1 MRHTAARSLRLALYV
16 SALTS
21 SLWTGTVLAQ
31 EMLLPP
37 RFATTQANTDL
48 PGGDLTPIFNTNAE
62 QCLAACLR
70 QQDCVAFTFNQRN
83 GACFPKSTVGE
94 ATPYEGALSGRIG
107 ALAGDVLAR
116 ATMTRARLGYL
127 DGYDFEEARKSAE
140 AMALRY
146 QANGLSEAALLDGA
160 AQQSVGAA
168 VLWTGAAVTVA
179 QSPQAWLAHARALS
193 ALAQSDERRRFEH
206 LESAGHAALNAVL
219 RAGDPD
225 LQAEALAEHAQVLEA
240 RFRGRE
246 ALGAARLAD
255 SLQPGIMG
263 ETLARLREQHGF
275 RLFEHDVQSQADT
288 PRICATFSE
297 ELAATRDYTPFVT
310 SDAAGLAVEVEGSQL
325 CLTGA
330 SYGQSV
336 ALTFRAGLP
345 AASGDTLVRDL
356 PLQVYI
362 RDRAPVVRFP
372 GRGYVL
378 PATGPRALPVETIN
392 ADRLELS
399 VLRVSDRN
407 LVAAVRA
414 GNFAQA
420 MDTWQ
425 AERFADTL
433 AEQVWQGSA
442 QLQGELN
449 RATQS
454 RLPLDDMGALEP
466 GVYVLRA
473 AVPNSDPYDVPP
485 ALQWFMV
492 SDLGL
497 GTIAG
502 SDGLHVVVQRL
513 SDAQPV
519 SGATVSLL
527 AQSNRVLA
535 TGRTD
540 AQGHLRFGA
549 ALTQGRGAS
558 APALV
563 QVEIDNDLAILSLS
577 DPEFDLSDRGVEGR
591 AAPGPVD
598 VFLTTD
604 RGAYR
609 AGEVVH
615 VTALARDARVAAQN
629 GLPLVARLV
638 RPDGVEYARVLSN
651 SERAGG
657 HVFAL
662 PLGADVPRGVWRL
675 EVLSD
680 PTAPA
685 LANQTFL
692 VEDFLPERTDLT
704 LSLSRSG
711 PIDPSAPPTLRIAAR
726 HLFGAPAGG
735 MAVSGNV
742 TLRTTESLSGWPG
755 FRFGR
760 QDQRI
765 DPLRRTLSAAT
776 TNAAGELDM
785 DLPLQGL
792 TLEAR
797 PYEATVTVTL
807 TDGASRPVERRL
819 LEAVRPAT
827 AVLGIRPAFDGD
839 LPENAEA
846 AFDLVLV
853 GPDGTAQPAALRW
866 QIDRVSTRYQWYS
879 VDGRW
884 NWEPVTERMRVADGV
899 AQAGAAPVRIAA
911 QVGWGAHELRVVQD
925 DATSA
930 AAAAIRF
937 DAGWFAADT
946 SRDTPD
952 MLPVALD
959 RARYAVGDT
968 ATLRLMPEG
977 AGMALVS
984 VLSDRV
990 VDMKLV
996 PVSGETEVALT
1007 VTDDWGPSAYV
1018 SATLIRPAGSAD
1030 MMPARALGLA
1040 HASIDP
1046 GPRALTAM
1054 LTAPLEAA
1062 PRGPLTVTLELPDAM
1077 DGPAYATIAA
1087 VDLGIL
1093 TLTGFDSPDPLG
1105 HYFGQR
1111 RLGVALR
1118 DMYGRLIDARAGA
1131 MGQVRSGGDAGASAA
1146 GPAPTEDLLAQFSG
1160 PIALKDGKTDVTFDL
1175 PAFNGTVRLMAV
1187 VWSDTG
1193 VGQASADVLVRDP
1206 VVVQP
1211 SLPRF
1216 LTPGDT
1222 SRLRLEL
1229 THAKGPA
1236 GEMGLSVTGHGL
1248 GAVPASVTL
1257 AEGASVTLD
1266 LPIAASELGEHAYLV
1281 TLTTPDGQRLT
1292 REARLSVQHTDP
1304 AIARSSQFILAPGQ
1318 SFTFDSNALAG
1329 LRAGTGRAS
1338 IVAGAGAGLDV
1349 AGLVQ
1354 HLTRYPYGCS
1364 EQLASGLRPYL
1375 SAGAVIDELGL
1386 MDLGEQRLAVQ
1397 AAVDRLLTR
1406 QGRTGSFGLW
1416 SAGGNDLW
1424 LDAYV
1429 TETLLQ
1435 AEAAGAKVPG
1445 IGLRMALDNLRNQV
1459 AQAGGLHDGAGGYAY
1474 AFLVLARAGEAAI
1487 GDLRYYADTLAEK
1500 FDTPIAAA
1508 QLASALAAYGEQT
1521 RADAMFTRAR
1531 TLALADESTMGWRG
1545 DYGTALR
1552 DRAALLALSAQAGSS
1567 AVDRL
1572 QLASLIGARPSAHE
1586 LSTQE
1591 AVWTLAAAQALGAES
1606 TGLTLDGQPVT
1617 GNVIRGLGDTARV
1630 IRNTGKQDV
1639 PLTVTSFGVSE
1650 TPLPAQGRGYSIT
1663 RTHYTPEGVETDL
1676 SALRAGDRIV
1686 TVLEVRPDAGT
1697 PGGRLMVNAALP
1709 AGLEI
1714 DNPNLLRQGD
1724 IRALDWLEQVEFAQM
1739 TEARADRF
1747 LAAVDWSGQGTLRLA
1762 FVARA
1767 VSVGEFHYPA
1777 AMVEDMYRPTNRAI
1791 TATGRLTVAP

>member
-1 MRHTAARSLRLALYV
+1 MDHKAYRPLRHALWMSAFLGGLWAAP
-16 SALTS
+16 
-21 SLWTGTVLAQ
+21 VLAQ
-31 EMLLPP
+31 DTLLPQ
-37 RFATTQANTDL
+37 RFATTLANTDL
-48 PGGDLTPIFNTNAE
+48 PGGDLTPIFNTTAE
-62 QCLAACLR
+62 QCQSACLR
-70 QQDCVAFTFNQRN
+70 QDACVAFTFNQRN
-83 GACFPKSTVGE
+83 GACFPKSTDGV
-94 ATPYEGALSGRIG
+94 ATPYEGALSGRVG
-107 ALAGDVLAR
+107 NLGSAVL
-116 ATMTRARLGYL
+116 TRAMAARTQLGFL
-127 DGYDFEEARKSAE
+127 DSYDFDEARKMAG

-146 QANGLSEAALLDGA
+146 QANDMTEQALLDGA
-160 AQQSVGAA
+160 AQQDPSAA
-168 VLWTGAAVTVA
+168 VLWTGAAVTIA
-179 QSPQAWLAHARALS
+179 QSPRAWLAHAQAYS
-193 ALAQSDERRRFEH
+193 ALAASDERRNFEH
-206 LESAGHAALNAVL
+206 LEMAGHAALNAIL
-219 RAGDPD
+219 RADDPAT
-225 LQAEALAEHAQVLEA
+225 QSQALALYAQVLEA

-255 SLQPGIMG
+255 TLQPGVMG
-263 ETLARLREQHGF
+263 DALVRLREQHGF
-275 RLFEHDVQSQADT
+275 RLFEHDVQSQTDT

-297 ELAATRDYTPFVT
+297 ELAVTRDYAPFVA
-310 SDAAGLAVEVEGSQL
+310 SGSAGLAVEVEGSQL

-336 ALTFRAGLP
+336 TLTFRAGLP
-345 AASGDTLVRDL
+345 AASGDTLVRDV

-378 PATGPRALPVETIN
+378 PATGPRALPVETVN

-433 AEQVWQGSA
+433 AEQIWQGSA
-442 QLQGELN
+442 QLQGALN

-473 AVPNSDPYDVPP
+473 AVPNADPYDVPP

-497 GTIAG
+497 GTMSG

-513 SDAQPV
+513 SDAQAV
-519 SGATVSLL
+519 AGARVNLL

-535 TGRTD
+535 TGETD
-540 AQGHLRFGA
+540 AQGYVRFGA

-558 APALV
+558 APAMV
-563 QVEIDNDLAILSLS
+563 QVEIQGDMAVLSLT

-591 AAPGPVD
+591 AASGPVD

-615 VTALARDARVAAQN
+615 ATALARDARVAAIA
-629 GLPLVARLV
+629 GLPLIARLV
-638 RPDGVEYARVLSN
+638 RSDGVEYSRALSG
-651 SERAGG
+651 SDRAGG
-657 HVFAL
+657 HVYAL
-662 PLGADVPRGVWRL
+662 PLGADVPRGIWRL

-680 PTAPA
+680 PNAPA
-685 LANQTFL
+685 LATQTLL
-692 VEDFLPERTDLT
+692 VEDFLPERTDMDLR
-704 LSLSRSG
+704 LSQSG
-711 PIDPSAPPTLRIAAR
+711 PIDPATPPVLLLEAR
-726 HLFGAPAGG
+726 HLFGAPAAG

-742 TLRTTESLSGWPG
+742 TLRTTDTLTGWPG

-760 QDQRI
+760 QDQRV
-765 DPLRRTLSAAT
+765 DPLRRTL
-776 TNAAGELDM
+776 AAGVTDPSGALAL
-785 DLPLQGL
+785 DLPLQGI

-797 PYEATVTVTL
+797 PYAATVTVTL

-819 LEAVRPAT
+819 SEAVRPT
-827 AVLGIRPAFDGD
+827 APVLGIRPAFDGD

-853 GPDGTAQPAALRW
+853 GPDGAAQPATLRW

-884 NWEPVTERMRVADGV
+884 NWEPVTERMRVAEGV
-899 AQAGAAPVRIAA
+899 AQAGADPVRIAA

-925 DATSA
+925 SGSP
-930 AAAAIRF
+930 AAAAIQF
-937 DAGWFAADT
+937 NAGWFAADT

-959 RARYAVGDT
+959 RARYNVGDT
-968 ATLRLMPEG
+968 AILRVRPEG
-977 AGMALVS
+977 AGMALVT

-990 VDMKLV
+990 VDRKLV
-996 PVSGETEVALT
+996 AVNGETEVPLS
-1007 VTDDWGPSAYV
+1007 VTDDWGPGAYV
-1018 SATLIRPAGSAD
+1018 TATLIRPAGSAD
-1030 MMPARALGLA
+1030 MMPTRAMGLA

-1046 GPRALTAM
+1046 GSRALNAV
-1054 LTAPLEAA
+1054 LTAPIEAA
-1062 PRGPLTVTLELPDAM
+1062 PRGPLTVTLDLPDFT

-1087 VDLGIL
+1087 VDMGIL
-1093 TLTGFDSPDPLG
+1093 TLTGYESPDPMG
-1105 HYFGQR
+1105 YFFGQR

-1131 MGQVRSGGDAGASAA
+1131 MGQVRSGGDASASAA
-1146 GPAPTEDLLAQFSG
+1146 GPTPTEDLLAQFSG
-1160 PIALKDGKTDVTFDL
+1160 PIALQDGRADVTFDL

-1216 LTPGDT
+1216 LAPGDT

-1248 GAVPASVTL
+1248 GDVPATVVL
-1257 AEGASVTLD
+1257 AEGGRLTLD
-1266 LPIAASELGEHAYLV
+1266 LPLTASTTGVHDYLV

-1304 AIARSSQFILAPGQ
+1304 EIARSSQFTLAPGQ

-1338 IVAGAGAGLDV
+1338 IVAGAGAALDV

-1354 HLTRYPYGCS
+1354 HLTRYPYGCT

-1375 SAGAVIDELGL
+1375 SAGSVIDRLGL
-1386 MDLGEQRLAVQ
+1386 MELGEQRLAVQ

-1416 SAGGNDLW
+1416 SAGGYDLW

-1435 AEAAGAKVPG
+1435 AEAAGANVPALA
-1445 IGLRMALDNLRNQV
+1445 LRMALDNLRNQV
-1459 AQAGGLHDGAGGYAY
+1459 AQAGGLYDGAGGYAY

-1487 GDLRYYADTLAEK
+1487 GDLRYYADTLAEQ

-1508 QLASALAAYGEQT
+1508 QFGAALAAFGEQA

-1531 TLALADESTMGWRG
+1531 TLALSGEEDLRWRT
-1545 DYGTALR
+1545 DYGTTLR
-1552 DRAALLALSAQAGSS
+1552 DRAAVLALAAEAGST
-1567 AVDRL
+1567 AIDRV
-1572 QLASLIGARPSAHE
+1572 QLASLIGTGPTAGN

-1606 TGLTLDGQPVT
+1606 SGLTLDGQPVT
-1617 GNVIRGLGDTARV
+1617 GNVIQTLGTMAQV
-1630 IRNTGKQDV
+1630 IRNTGTQDV
-1639 PLTVTSFGVSE
+1639 PLTVTSFGLPE
-1650 TPLPAQGRGYSIT
+1650 TPLPAQGQGYAIT
-1663 RTHYTPEGVETDL
+1663 RSHFTPEGVATDL
-1676 SALRAGDRIV
+1676 SNLRAGDRIV
-1686 TVLEVRPDAGT
+1686 TVIEVRPDGGT
-1697 PGGRLMVNAALP
+1697 PGGRLMINAALP

-1724 IRALDWLEQVEFAQM
+1724 IRALDWLAQVEFAEM

-1747 LAAVDWSGQGTLRLA
+1747 LAAVDWTGEGTLRLA

-1767 VSVGEFHYPA
+1767 VSVGNFHYPA
-1777 AMVEDMYRPTNRAI
+1777 ALVEDMYRPTYRAI
-1791 TATGRLTVAP
+1791 TQTGRLTVAP